1 MMDAEL
7 YLPSAR
13 STSRMIDMHTLADTF
28 GLLAPTPPAALVGD
42 SPRRA
47 IATLTRCLPAT
58 LTNWQ
63 HLECRLDHSSAVDL
77 IVQVEGRVALTRLS
91 ALSNGR
97 SHPGWM
103 GAGALAA
110 AAAAADVPRAL
121 EPLLARLMAWRNVA
135 TAVAEHR
142 AIWRTLDEAVDAAD
156 ARADAH
162 IGILHLD
169 VDRTRAR
176 VAPRF
181 GVEYMLD
188 RATQARGCIAERAF
202 LHHLVSRGLATA
214 EKAAA
219 LEEWPSV
226 RRVSLPHQFW
236 PSIAA
241 RRVNHIKVTTGAD
254 GATSAKAYLCLGERW
269 RSIR

>member
-13 STSRMIDMHTLADTF
+13 STSRMIDTHTLADTF

-77 IVQVEGRVALTRLS
+77 IGQVEGRVALSRLS

-121 EPLLARLMAWRNVA
+121 ARLWL
-135 TAVAEHR
+135 EF
-142 AIWRTLDEAVDAAD
+142 DVDAD
-156 ARADAH
+156 DDSVRC
-162 IGILHLD
+162 GRSLH
-169 VDRTRAR
+169 
-176 VAPRF
+176 APSVF
-181 GVEYMLD
+181 AELTPAG
-188 RATQARGCIAERAF
+188 ARGVTDAMRD
-202 LHHLVSRGLATA
+202 
-214 EKAAA
+214 AA
-219 LEEWPSV
+219 
-226 RRVSLPHQFW
+226 
-236 PSIAA
+236 I
-241 RRVNHIKVTTGAD
+241 D
-254 GATSAKAYLCLGERW
+254 
-269 RSIR
+269 